1 MRHHHILIGLLVV
14 SLTACRSPRAPTPT
28 DPPKVSAPQNPTT
41 PGKAAT
47 PAKLPRDEADPR
59 EPIIAEA
66 IARVLET
73 AHLTG
78 KKLDDKLSAKAF
90 HRYLKAVDPGKQF
103 LLQAHVTAL
112 RAHRLKVD
120 DQLKSGKLTL
130 VHETAALLRARVA
143 VVAKLVAARLA
154 KRFDFSRVESVESDS
169 DKRAWAK
176 DEGALAER
184 WRKALKLMALARSR
198 RMAETLAAAAKA
210 KKTNKTKKTKKTKK
224 TPSSQPASLRR
235 LVARIPKTE
244 QGRDDKA
251 RVELAKRYAG
261 RFARLAS
268 VRPLERATT
277 FINAIAQQ
285 YDPHTGYLPP
295 ASKENFDIQ
304 MSGSLEGIG
313 AVLMEDDHYIRV
325 VRIVPGGASW
335 RQGELENGDLIMAV
349 AQEGKEAIDVGDA
362 RLDRVVRMI
371 RGKKGTVVVL
381 TVKKPDDRVKLISI
395 TRDVIKIEAAYA
407 RGAIIT
413 PTSGV
418 RLGYVQLPS
427 FYGNTRRRRGMT
439 PKRHAG
445 QDMRL
450 LLELLSKR
458 KIAGAVIDLRSNGG
472 GLLDDAREITG
483 LFIKSGPIVQVRG
496 RGKDVQV
503 LRDTDERVVF
513 GGPVVVLVDR
523 HSASASEIVA
533 GALQDYG
540 RAVIVG
546 AGATHGK
553 GTVQVLL
560 GLDRLLGRPGGSL
573 GVLKLTRD
581 QFFRVNGDS
590 TQLRGVVPD
599 VQVVDP
605 GGFIKGGE
613 RRLDNALPWSHIAAV
628 PFQRWST
635 SRWDLVT
642 LRQSSRTRQAKSK
655 VFKQFEARN
664 KLLTA
669 RRSQTVIPLERTRW
683 KAWLDKREKELTAV
697 TPDLD
702 KAPKQLRVTPVV
714 YAKSAM
720 PVRPRPGQKTP
731 VKGDEAQWKSSLA
744 RDPWLAEAVEVLR
757 EIVKPGP

>member
-1 MRHHHILIGLLVV
+1 MQHHRILIGLLVV
-14 SLTACRSPRAPTPT
+14 SLVACRSPRAPTPT
-28 DPPKVSAPQNPTT
+28 DPPKVSVQRGPAPS
-41 PGKAAT
+41 GKADQAL
-47 PAKLPRDEADPR
+47 PLPRDEGDPR
-59 EPIIAEA
+59 EPIIAKA
-66 IARVLET
+66 IAQLLET

-78 KKLDDKLSAKAF
+78 KKLDDELSAKAF
-90 HRYLKAVDPGKQF
+90 DRYLKATDPGKQF
-103 LLQAHVTAL
+103 LLQSHATAL
-112 RAHRLKVD
+112 RAHRLQLD

-130 VHETAALLRARVA
+130 VHATAALMRARVA

-154 KRFDFSRVESVESDS
+154 KPFDFSRVESVESDS
-169 DKRAWAK
+169 DKRTWAK

-198 RMAETLAAAAKA
+198 HMAETLAAAAKA
-210 KKTNKTKKTKKTKK
+210 KKANKTKKTNN

-235 LVARIPKTE
+235 LVERIPKTE
-244 QGRDDKA
+244 HGRDDKA

-268 VRPLERATT
+268 VQPIEHATT
-277 FINAIAQQ
+277 FINAIARQ

-349 AQEGKEAIDVGDA
+349 AQAGKESVGVGDA
-362 RLDRVVRMI
+362 RLDRVVRLI
-371 RGKKGTVVVL
+371 RGKKGTVVIL

-407 RGAIIT
+407 RAAIVE
-413 PTSGV
+413 PKAGQ
-418 RLGYVQLPS
+418 RFGYIQLPS
-427 FYGNTRRRRGMT
+427 FYGNTRTRRGMT

-445 QDMRL
+445 EDVRR
-450 LLELLSKR
+450 LLELFGKR
-458 KIAGAVIDLRSNGG
+458 KIKSVVIDLRGNGG
-472 GLLDDAREITG
+472 GLLEDAREITG

-496 RGKDVQV
+496 RDKDVQV

-546 AGATHGK
+546 TGATHGK

-560 GLDRLLGRPGGSL
+560 GLDRLLGRAGSSL

-581 QFFRVNGDS
+581 QFFRVSGDS

-599 VQVVDP
+599 VQLVDP

-613 RRLDNALPWSHIAAV
+613 RRLDNALPWSQIKAV
-628 PFQRWST
+628 PFQRWSK
-635 SRWDLVT
+635 SSWDLAT
-642 LRQSSRTRQAKSK
+642 LRQSSRARQAKSK
-655 VFKQFEARN
+655 VFKRFEARN

-669 RRSQTVIPLERTRW
+669 RRSQTVIPLERGRW
-683 KAWLDKREKELTAV
+683 KAWLDRREKELTTV
-697 TPDLD
+697 TPDLG
-702 KAPKQLRVTPVV
+702 KVPKQLRVAPLV
-714 YAKSAM
+714 YAKSTM
-720 PVRPRPGQKTP
+720 PVRPRPGQKTA
-731 VKGDEAQWKSSLA
+731 VKGELAPWKSSLA

-757 EIVKPGP
+757 EIAAAGK